1 MDKSN
6 TVEYMTDRY
15 LERYGRALI
24 GIYYL
29 PPMTENWKF
38 PVFMNSLL
46 VTLRRMDLMPGY
58 TWLMDANGGHYLI
71 LWVNGYFRND
81 LSGINPTINRL
92 WQIHSALPIN
102 IIDCIAVSSE
112 VPDKEYE
119 QLVTDHDS
127 LPVSNGIENIG
138 KLLAEDTCNAVL
150 GCS

>member
-6 TVEYMTDRY
+6 TVECMTDRY

-29 PPMTENWKF
+29 PPMTENWEF

-58 TWLMDANGGHYLI
+58 TWFMDANEGHYLI

-138 KLLAEDTCNAVL
+138 KLLAEDICNAVL